1 MECGK
6 LTAKLRDA
14 VPVCFIVD
22 GKEVKRYKNIEIPDE
37 VKKLP
42 FKAFDFNVPL
52 TGAITFKI
60 SFEPGVLPEVW
71 PEKRQRKSRAA
82 KAAEAEIPANVTEV
96 IQNALEQAE
105 AEGQPV
111 QDIVEAAMNG
121 AEVRAEVNGPEII
134 ITAEDGAETAESTKP
149 EEAPQEYSMALYYHV
164 TGEQRKA
171 LVTAVSAFVDAPA
184 VY

>member
-14 VPVCFIVD
+14 VPVCFMVD

-37 VKKLP
+37 IKKLP

-82 KAAEAEIPANVTEV
+82 KAAEAEIPANVTED

-105 AEGQPV
+105 AEGQP
-111 QDIVEAAMNG
+111 D
-121 AEVRAEVNGPEII
+121 RTSPRL
-134 ITAEDGAETAESTKP
+134 P
-149 EEAPQEYSMALYYHV
+149 
-164 TGEQRKA
+164 
-171 LVTAVSAFVDAPA
+171 
-184 VY
+184 